1 MIIRSGGNRVA
12 VLGVGALLAAAVF
25 AGCGGSDSGELSKDE
40 FIVQADQICAELN
53 ATAKADQE
61 EFQTLL
67 DQGDFEAAADNFD
80 QTAAANEEALT
91 QFEGLEAPA
100 EDQATID
107 EWTQIGRDQL
117 VLAEEFSAALR
128 AQDID
133 TINAIGPEVEGL
145 DADSDAIADEYG
157 MVDCGSAG
165 NAS

>member
-80 QTAAANEEALT
+80 QTAATSEEALA
-91 QFEGLEAPA
+91 QIEELAPPA

-107 EWTQIGRDQL
+107 EW
-117 VLAEEFSAALR
+117 LAILNEQPALTEEFSAALR
-128 AQDID
+128 AQEIG
-133 TINAIGPEVEGL
+133 TINALAPEVERL
-145 DADSDAIADEYG
+145 TAESDAIADDYG